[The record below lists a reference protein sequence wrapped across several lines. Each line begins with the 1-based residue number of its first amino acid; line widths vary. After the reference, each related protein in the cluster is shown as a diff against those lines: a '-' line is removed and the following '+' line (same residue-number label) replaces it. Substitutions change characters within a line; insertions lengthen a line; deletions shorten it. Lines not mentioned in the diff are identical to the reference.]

1 MTGPQKRR
9 TRDRAARGRSLVGE
23 RWTVDVGPVAHG
35 GHCVAR
41 HEGLVVFVRH
51 TLPGERVVVRITDGD
66 DRSKFLRGDAVE
78 VLEASADRVAP
89 PCPFSGPDMCGGCD
103 FQHVALPAQRDM
115 KSFVVREQLQ
125 RLAGL
130 DVDVRVEPVPG
141 DDEGLGWRTRV
152 QYAVDDGGH
161 AGLRKHRS
169 HEVVRLDICPIGHPG
184 LPAVT
189 SEDWYGADSVEA
201 IVSNT
206 GEGLRLVT
214 AGGELY
220 IDGPKVL
227 HERAVGRDWQVTGS
241 GFWQVHPGA
250 PEALVS
256 AVMEG
261 AAPRP
266 GEHALDLYSGVGL
279 FSAALAEA
287 VGPTGSVVT
296 VESDEVAVGD
306 AARNLA
312 DLRQVTPH
320 VDRVD
325 RALSR
330 GAVGDRADVVV
341 LDPPRTGAKRD
352 VVEGIVRL
360 SPRVVSYVACE
371 PAALARDVAIF
382 AQHGYQLENLRAFD
396 LFPMTHHVECV
407 ATLSRAS

>member
-51 TLPGERVVVRITDGD
+51 TLPGERVVVRITEGD

-141 DDEGLGWRTRV
+141 DDDGLGWRTRV
-152 QYAVDDGGH
+152 QYAVDDDGH

-169 HEVVRLDICPIGHPG
+169 HQVVRLDICPIGHPG

-220 IDGPKVL
+220 VDGQKVL
-227 HERAVGRDWQVTGS
+227 HERAVGLDWQVTGS

-256 AVMEG
+256 AVIEG
-261 AAPRP
+261 AAPRA

-296 VESDEVAVGD
+296 VEADEVAVGD

-325 RALSR
+325 RALRS

-382 AQHGYQLENLRAFD
+382 AEHGYQLQNLRAFD

-407 ATLSRAS
+407 ATLSRPS